1 LYLRKDLSTRYRVDL
16 LTNLQC
22 KRVEAWRPAMI
33 AVETLY
39 LSALL
44 IAFVGLIALIVLAAS
59 ANGSSSRSFLGNIV
73 IVAAI
78 ASLGSF
84 LFYAFS
90 ARDEARSV
98 YGAANVRYLRL

>member
-1 LYLRKDLSTRYRVDL
+1 
-16 LTNLQC
+16 
-22 KRVEAWRPAMI
+22 MI

-44 IAFVGLIALIVLAAS
+44 VAFVGLIALIVLAGR

-73 IVAAI
+73 ILAAI

-90 ARDEARSV
+90 ARDDARSV
-98 YGAANVRYLRL
+98 YGAAAVRYLRL

>member
-1 LYLRKDLSTRYRVDL
+1 
-16 LTNLQC
+16 
-22 KRVEAWRPAMI
+22 MI

-44 IAFVGLIALIVLAAS
+44 IAFVGLIALIVLAGR
-59 ANGSSSRSFLGNIV
+59 ANGSSSGSFLGNIV
-73 IVAAI
+73 ILAAI

-90 ARDEARSV
+90 ARDDARSV
-98 YGAANVRYLRL
+98 YGAAAVRYLRL